1 MARRLRSANRRLLR
15 EINATLILG
24 IVREHGPIART
35 DIATLSGLS
44 PATVSG
50 ITNDLIAQG
59 LIYEQE
65 AGASTGG
72 RPPILLSLNRQ
83 AGLVLGAKLT
93 EREIVS
99 ALIDLD
105 AAIVDQQTK
114 RLPPDPGPEQV
125 VAAIADLVSDLR
137 SRHARQRIFGLGL
150 GMAGVIDRRA
160 GVCRFSP
167 FFRWRDV
174 PLGPLLAER
183 LGLPVILD
191 NDVNTLTLAEQWF
204 GTGSGV
210 SDFLVVTL
218 GRGVGMGMILNGQLY
233 RGGCGGAGEFGHITL
248 DPEGPTCDCGKH
260 GCLEALVS
268 NPALLRQARAMVGHD
283 VDFDEAVA
291 RARDGD
297 GALQAIFAGAGRRLG
312 LALSHLVNVFNP
324 RLVIV
329 GGEGARAADLFLP
342 ALRETL
348 AAHCFDGFF
357 DDLQLVVDPWGDD
370 AWARGAAGLMLE
382 EIFRPT
388 LYRDEERPAA
398 SLTTAHA
405 QEPPDKEG
413 GMQTR
418 PGLVRR
424 QGHQ

>member
-1 MARRLRSANRRLLR
+1 MLWSWLAVSANRRLLR

-105 AAIVDQQTK
+105 AAIVD
-114 RLPPDPGPEQV
+114 
-125 VAAIADLVSDLR
+125 LVSDLR

-191 NDVNTLTLAEQWF
+191 NDVNTLT
-204 GTGSGV
+204 
-210 SDFLVVTL
+210 
-218 GRGVGMGMILNGQLY
+218 
-233 RGGCGGAGEFGHITL
+233 
-248 DPEGPTCDCGKH
+248 
-260 GCLEALVS
+260 
-268 NPALLRQARAMVGHD
+268 
-283 VDFDEAVA
+283 
-291 RARDGD
+291 
-297 GALQAIFAGAGRRLG
+297 
-312 LALSHLVNVFNP
+312 
-324 RLVIV
+324 
-329 GGEGARAADLFLP
+329 
-342 ALRETL
+342 
-348 AAHCFDGFF
+348 
-357 DDLQLVVDPWGDD
+357 
-370 AWARGAAGLMLE
+370 
-382 EIFRPT
+382 
-388 LYRDEERPAA
+388 
-398 SLTTAHA
+398 
-405 QEPPDKEG
+405 
-413 GMQTR
+413 
-418 PGLVRR
+418 
-424 QGHQ
+424 

>member
-24 IVREHGPIART
+24 IVRDHGPIARM
-35 DIATLSGLS
+35 DIASLSGLS

-50 ITNDLIAQG
+50 ITNELIAQG

-105 AAIVDQQTK
+105 AAIVDQQTMH
-114 RLPPDPGPEQV
+114 LPPDPGPEQV
-125 VAAIADLVSDLR
+125 VAAIADLVADLR
-137 SRHARQRIFGLGL
+137 SRHPRQRIFGLGL

-233 RGGCGGAGEFGHITL
+233 RGGCGGAGEFGHITI
-248 DPEGPTCDCGKH
+248 DPDGPPCDCGKR

-268 NPALLRQARAMVGHD
+268 NPALLRQARAMLGHD

-297 GALQAIFAGAGRRLG
+297 GTLQAIFAGAGRRLG

-324 RLVIV
+324 RLMIV

-348 AAHCFDGFF
+348 AVHCFDGFF
-357 DDLQLVVDPWGDD
+357 NDLQLVVDPWGDD

-382 EIFRPT
+382 ELFRPT
-388 LYRDEERPAA
+388 LYRDEERPTA
-398 SLTTAHA
+398 SLVPTLWRAED
-405 QEPPDKEG
+405 EPMSGERDRG
-413 GMQTR
+413 WR
-418 PGLVRR
+418 
-424 QGHQ
+424 